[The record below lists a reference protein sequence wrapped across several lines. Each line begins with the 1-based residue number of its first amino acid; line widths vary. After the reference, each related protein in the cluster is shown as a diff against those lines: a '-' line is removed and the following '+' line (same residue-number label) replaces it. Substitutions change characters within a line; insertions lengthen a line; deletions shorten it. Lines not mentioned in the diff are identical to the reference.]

1 MTIDPP
7 LTELLEQ
14 VRAGDRSAFARLW
27 PIVYEELRALAAR
40 LLRGE
45 RPGHTLQPTALV
57 HEAYLRLVDERAG
70 WQDRAHFFA
79 IAAQAMRR
87 ILVDYARGRLASKR
101 GGAVRRVSLDGP
113 IDAPA
118 ATDIDLDDV
127 IEVDEALG
135 ELSALDAFEAQ
146 VVELRYFGGL
156 TIEETASALDVS
168 PATVKRE
175 WQLAQ
180 GVAVPPPFGGTRR
193 WPMNAGPG

>member
-1 MTIDPP
+1 MTTDPP
-7 LTELLEQ
+7 VTELLQQ
-14 VRAGDRSAFARLW
+14 VRAGDRSAFAKLW
-27 PIVYEELRALAAR
+27 PVVYEELRTLASR
-40 LLRGE
+40 LLHAE

-87 ILVDYARGRLASKR
+87 ILVDYARGHLASKR
-101 GGAVRRVSLDGP
+101 GGSLRRVSLDGSLA
-113 IDAPA
+113 APA
-118 ATDIDLDDV
+118 AADVSLDDV

-135 ELSALDAFEAQ
+135 ELAALDAFEAR

-156 TIEETASALDVS
+156 TVEETAAALGVS

-175 WQLAQ
+175 WQMARAWLYRRLS
-180 GVAVPPPFGGTRR
+180 GGHDGDR
-193 WPMNAGPG
+193 

>member
-1 MTIDPP
+1 MTTDPP
-7 LTELLEQ
+7 VTELLEQ

-27 PIVYEELRALAAR
+27 PVVYEELRTLAAR
-40 LLRGE
+40 LLHAE

-87 ILVDYARGRLASKR
+87 ILVDYARGHLASKR
-101 GGAVRRVSLDGP
+101 GGALRRVSLDAASGGP
-113 IDAPA
+113 EAVEVG
-118 ATDIDLDDV
+118 LDDV
-127 IEVDEALG
+127 IEVDAALG
-135 ELSALDAFEAQ
+135 ELSALDAFGAQ

-156 TIEETASALDVS
+156 TIEETAAALDVS

-175 WQLAQ
+175 WQLAK
-180 GVAVPPPFGGTRR
+180 AWLYRRLSGGHDGDR
-193 WPMNAGPG
+193 